1 VIAAAV
7 HPRGCLVCGAALEYR
22 DQAAAVRCSY
32 CDAAA
37 ESPVA
42 CREGHFVC
50 DPCHAAP
57 ARELIERACL
67 ASRSTDPVALSTA
80 LMHHPSLKLH
90 GPEHH
95 FLVPAVLLT
104 ALCNARGDEASL
116 PRLLTE
122 ARRRSDAVPGGSCGF
137 QGACGAGVGVGIF
150 ASAATGATP
159 LARATWGLA
168 NQATGRALTVIGG
181 VGGPR
186 CCKRTTWLALL
197 TGIRFAREHL
207 GVRLPGRGA
216 ACAWS
221 EVNAECLEQACP
233 FHPDRRGGTPAP
245 PLESSA

>member
-1 VIAAAV
+1 
-7 HPRGCLVCGAALEYR
+7 
-22 DQAAAVRCSY
+22 
-32 CDAAA
+32 
-37 ESPVA
+37 VA

-80 LMHHPSLKLH
+80 LMRHPALKLH

-95 FLVPAVLLT
+95 FLVPAALLT
-104 ALCNARGDEASL
+104 ALCNARGDQAAL
-116 PRLLTE
+116 PRLLSE

-150 ASAATGATP
+150 AS
-159 LARATWGLA
+159 
-168 NQATGRALTVIGG
+168 

-186 CCKRTTWLALL
+186 CCKRTSWLALL

-216 ACAWS
+216 ACGWS
-221 EVNAECLEQACP
+221 EVNAECLDQACP
-233 FHPDRRGGTPAP
+233 FHPERHGGTTAP
-245 PLESSA
+245 TLESSA